1 MKKAMKKLMAALLAV
16 AMVCA
21 MAIPAFA
28 AGGAG
33 ATTGEGKITIDNAVI
48 GHTYKI
54 YRILNLQYNETAKS
68 FRYEKN
74 DKWGAFVDEQSD
86 KLAVDANGVVTW
98 KKGVSAEKDGAPIKA
113 LAIAAGQYVKDQGTA
128 FAADDSKVAASS
140 TVIFD
145 NLPLGWYLVVSD
157 LTNDA
162 ICSIDTTAKEV
173 TIKEKNGVPTVTKE
187 VEYASGSWG
196 QGNDGN
202 VGDTV
207 NFQTTI
213 YVTDGNP
220 TNYVLHDKMSNGL
233 TFKEDSIAVKV
244 NDTTPITNYTV
255 KYTNTDKCTF
265 EISFPN
271 GTLHTNDK
279 VVVTYSA
286 TINSNAV
293 VGTAGNE
300 NETWLKYGNNG
311 ETTHGKTKTYTWSF
325 NIFKYF
331 TDSNDKMQYL
341 ADVEFVLYR
350 KDNTTN
356 KIEYAQFDSN
366 NNNKLTGWTEAEN
379 EATKLKTNAT
389 SIVGVEGLD
398 KGTYFLKETATPGG
412 FNGLTT
418 DVEVQIDSSC
428 NTLNGAT
435 YTVKYKMANAN
446 DEDFTDAGDAKIVPI
461 ENKRGTT
468 LPGTGGI
475 GTTIF
480 YVVGG
485 GLMVAAAILLI
496 TKKRM
501 ENR

>member
-1 MKKAMKKLMAALLAV
+1 MKKLMAALLAV

-28 AGGAG
+28 AESATAG
-33 ATTGEGKITIDNAVI
+33 ATTGEGKITINNAVK
-48 GHTYKI
+48 GQTYTI
-54 YRILNLQYNETAKS
+54 YRILELQYNETAKS
-68 FRYEKN
+68 FRYVKN
-74 DKWGAFVDEQSD
+74 DKWGAFVDIQTPYLTVDD
-86 KLAVDANGVVTW
+86 KTGVVTW
-98 KKGVSAEKDGAPIKA
+98 KEGVSAENDDTPIKA
-113 LAIAAGQYVKDQGTA
+113 LAKAAGKYVKDTPSLTA
-128 FAADDSKVAASS
+128 DGSVKANSS

-157 LTNDA
+157 LTTDA
-162 ICSIDTTAKEV
+162 ICSIDTTAKQV
-173 TIKEKNGVPTVTKE
+173 TIKEKNGAPTVEKE

-220 TNYVLHDKMSNGL
+220 TNYILHDEMSNGL
-233 TFKEDSIAVKV
+233 DFKEDSIVVKK
-244 NDTTPITNYTV
+244 NDERFTDYTV
-255 KYTNTDKCTF
+255 VTPTDNCTF
-265 EISFPN
+265 EIKFNENS
-271 GTLHTNDK
+271 LHTNDK

-300 NETWLKYGNNG
+300 NETWLKYGDNG
-311 ETTHGKTKTYTWSF
+311 ETTHGHTKTYTWKF
-325 NIFKYF
+325 NILKYF
-331 TDSNDKMQYL
+331 TDSNDDKKYL
-341 ADVEFVLYR
+341 ANVEFVLYR
-350 KDNTTN
+350 KNADD
-356 KIEYAQFDSN
+356 KAEYAKFDS
-366 NNNKLTGWTEAEN
+366 NNKLTGWTEN
-379 EATKLKTNAT
+379 ESEAGKLTTNAT
-389 SIVGVEGLD
+389 SNVTVKGLD
-398 KGTYFLKETATPGG
+398 KGTYFLKETATPVG
-412 FNGLTT
+412 FNGLTS

-428 NTLNGAT
+428 NTLSGAT

-446 DEDFTDAGDAKIVPI
+446 DEDFTDTDDEKVVPI
-461 ENKRGTT
+461 ENNRGTT

-501 ENR
+501 ENH

>member
-1 MKKAMKKLMAALLAV
+1 MAALLAV

-54 YRILNLQYNETAKS
+54 YRILNLQYNDTAKS

-74 DKWGAFVDEQSD
+74 DKWGAFVEEQTAY
-86 KLAVDANGVVTW
+86 LAVDSKTGVVTW
-98 KKGVSAEKDGAPIKA
+98 ANSDNADNGTAIKA
-113 LAIAAGQYVKDQGTA
+113 LAVAAGQHVTDTPSL
-128 FAADDSKVAASS
+128 AADDSKEANSN

-157 LTNDA
+157 LTTDA
-162 ICSIDTTAKEV
+162 ICSIDTTAKQV
-173 TIKEKNGVPTVTKE
+173 TIREKNGVPTVTKE

-196 QGNDGN
+196 EGNDGN

-233 TFKEDSIAVKV
+233 AFQTGTISVKKNGDPFTDYTIV
-244 NDTTPITNYTV
+244 TP
-255 KYTNTDKCTF
+255 TDNCTF
-265 EISFPN
+265 EIKFNENS
-271 GTLHTNDK
+271 LHTNDK

-311 ETTHGKTKTYTWSF
+311 ETTHGHTKTYTWKF
-325 NIFKYF
+325 NILKFF
-331 TDSNDKMQYL
+331 TDSNDEKQYL

-350 KDNTTN
+350 KNNTTDPA
-356 KIEYAQFDSN
+356 EYAKFDS
-366 NNNKLTGWTEAEN
+366 NNKLTGWTKNESEAG
-379 EATKLKTNAT
+379 KLRTNAT
-389 SIVGVEGLD
+389 SNVCVEGLD
-398 KGTYFLKETATPGG
+398 EGTYFLKETATPVG
-412 FNGLTT
+412 FNSLTS
-418 DVEVQIDSSC
+418 DVEVQITSSC
-428 NTLNGAT
+428 NTLTNAT
-435 YTVKYKMANAN
+435 YTVQYKMVN
-446 DEDFTDAGDAKIVPI
+446 DEDFADTDDKEKVVPI

-485 GLMVAAAILLI
+485 GLMAAAAILLI

-501 ENR
+501 ENH

>member
-74 DKWGAFVDEQSD
+74 NKWGAFVDEQSD

-98 KKGVSAEKDGAPIKA
+98 KEGVSAEKDGAPIKA

-157 LTNDA
+157 LTSDA
-162 ICSIDTTAKEV
+162 ICSIDTTAKQV

-213 YVTDGNP
+213 NVTDGDP
-220 TNYVLHDKMSNGL
+220 TNYVLHDQMSKGL
-233 TFKEDSIAVKV
+233 TFKENSIAVKV
-244 NDTTPITNYTV
+244 NDTLITNYTV
-255 KYTNTDKCTF
+255 EYTNTDKCTF

-271 GTLHTNDK
+271 GILHTNDT

-286 TINSNAV
+286 TINNDAV
-293 VGTAGNE
+293 VGTTGNE
-300 NETWLKYGNNG
+300 NETWLKYGDNG

-331 TDSNDKMQYL
+331 TDSNNDMQYL

-350 KDNTTN
+350 KDNTAN
-356 KIEYAQFDSN
+356 KTEYAQFNS
-366 NNNKLTGWTEAEN
+366 NNKLTGWTEAEN

-389 SIVGVEGLD
+389 STVAVEGLD
-398 KGTYFLKETATPGG
+398 AGTYFLKEITTPGG
-412 FNGLTT
+412 FNGLTS
-418 DVEVQIDSSC
+418 DVEVKITSSC
-428 NTLNGAT
+428 NILTGAT
-435 YTVKYKMANAN
+435 YAVEYKMVN
-446 DEDFTDAGDAKIVPI
+446 EEGFTDTDEQEKVVPI

-468 LPGTGGI
+468 LPSTGGI

>member
-28 AGGAG
+28 ADGS
-33 ATTGEGKITIDNAVI
+33 THSSSEDGKITIDNAVA
-48 GHTYKI
+48 GQTYKI
-54 YRILNLQYNETAKS
+54 YRILDLQYNDTAKS
-68 FRYEKN
+68 FRYVKN
-74 DKWGAFVDEQSD
+74 DKWGAFVEGQTTYLS
-86 KLAVDANGVVTW
+86 VDSKTGVVTW
-98 KKGVSAEKDGAPIKA
+98 ANSDNADNGTAIKA
-113 LAIAAGQYVKDQGTA
+113 LAVAAGQHVTDTPSL
-128 FAADDSKVAASS
+128 AADGSEKAASS
-140 TVIFD
+140 IVTFD
-145 NLPLGWYLVVSD
+145 RLPLGWYLVVSD
-157 LTNDA
+157 LTTDA

-173 TIKEKNGVPTVTKE
+173 TIKEKNGAPTVTKE

-196 QGNDGN
+196 EGNDGN

-233 TFKEDSIAVKV
+233 AFKEGSIVVKK
-244 NDTTPITNYTV
+244 NGERFIDYTV
-255 KYTNTDKCTF
+255 VTPTDNCTF
-265 EISFPN
+265 EIKFNENS
-271 GTLHTNDK
+271 LQANDT

-293 VGTAGNE
+293 VGTTGND

-331 TDSNDKMQYL
+331 TDSNNDMQYL
-341 ADVEFVLYR
+341 ANVEFVLYR
-350 KDNTTN
+350 KDNTAN
-356 KIEYAQFDSN
+356 KTEYAQFNS
-366 NNNKLTGWTEAEN
+366 NNKLTGWTEAEN

-389 SIVGVEGLD
+389 STVAVEGLD
-398 KGTYFLKETATPGG
+398 AGTYFLKETATPVG
-412 FNGLTT
+412 FNSLTS
-418 DVEVQIDSSC
+418 DVEVQITSSC
-428 NTLNGAT
+428 NTLTHAT
-435 YTVKYKMANAN
+435 YTVQYKMVNE
-446 DEDFTDAGDAKIVPI
+446 EDFTDTDEEEKVVPI
-461 ENKRGTT
+461 ENNRGTT

>member
-21 MAIPAFA
+21 MAIPAWA
-28 AGGAG
+28 ADG
-33 ATTGEGKITIDNAVI
+33 TTHNSSSTDGKITINNAVN
-48 GHTYKI
+48 GQTYKI
-54 YRILNLQYNETAKS
+54 YRILDLQYNGTANS
-68 FRYEKN
+68 FRYVKN
-74 DKWGAFVDEQSD
+74 TKWGAFVDDQTAY
-86 KLAVDANGVVTW
+86 LAVDANGVVTW
-98 KKGVSAEKDGAPIKA
+98 KEGVSAENDGTPIKN
-113 LAIAAGQYVKDQGTA
+113 LAIAAGQYVKDQSTA
-128 FAADDSKVAASS
+128 LADDGSKVAASS
-140 TVIFD
+140 TVTFD

-220 TNYVLHDKMSNGL
+220 TNYVLHDQMSKGL
-233 TFKEDSIAVKV
+233 TFKEDSIVVKK
-244 NDTTPITNYTV
+244 NDKPFTDYTKETP
-255 KYTNTDKCTF
+255 TDGCTF
-265 EISFPN
+265 EIKFNKDS
-271 GTLHTNDK
+271 LQTNDK

-300 NETWLKYGNNG
+300 NETWLKYGDNG

-331 TDSNDKMQYL
+331 TDSNNDMQYL

-350 KDNTTN
+350 KDNTAN
-356 KIEYAQFDSN
+356 KTEYAQFNS
-366 NNNKLTGWTEAEN
+366 NKLSGWTEAEN

-389 SIVGVEGLD
+389 STVAVEGLD
-398 KGTYFLKETATPGG
+398 AGTYFLKEITTPGG
-412 FNGLTT
+412 FNGLTS
-418 DVEVQIDSSC
+418 DVEVKITSSC
-428 NTLNGAT
+428 NILTGAT
-435 YTVKYKMANAN
+435 YAVEYKMVN
-446 DEDFTDAGDAKIVPI
+446 EEGFTDTDEQEKVVPI

-485 GLMVAAAILLI
+485 GLMAAAAILLI

>member
-28 AGGAG
+28 ADGS
-33 ATTGEGKITIDNAVI
+33 THSSSEDGKITIQNAVANQ
-48 GHTYKI
+48 TYKI
-54 YRILNLQYNETAKS
+54 YRILDLQYNDTAKS
-68 FRYEKN
+68 FRYVKN
-74 DKWGAFVDEQSD
+74 DKWGAFVEGQTTYLS
-86 KLAVDANGVVTW
+86 VDSKTGVVTW
-98 KKGVSAEKDGAPIKA
+98 ANSDNADNGTAIKA
-113 LAIAAGQYVKDQGTA
+113 LAVAAGQHVKDTPSLTA
-128 FAADDSKVAASS
+128 DGSVKASSS

-157 LTNDA
+157 LTTDA
-162 ICSIDTTAKEV
+162 ICSIDTTAKQV
-173 TIKEKNGVPTVTKE
+173 TIKEKNGAPTVTKE

-207 NFQTTI
+207 NFHTTI

-233 TFKEDSIAVKV
+233 TFQTGTISVKKNDVNFTDYTKE
-244 NDTTPITNYTV
+244 TP
-255 KYTNTDKCTF
+255 TDGCTF
-265 EISFPN
+265 EIKFNKDSLQP
-271 GTLHTNDK
+271 NDK

-286 TINSNAV
+286 IINSDAV

-300 NETWLKYGNNG
+300 NETWLKYGDNG
-311 ETTHGKTKTYTWSF
+311 ETTHGHTKTYTWKF
-325 NIFKYF
+325 DILKYF
-331 TDSNDKMQYL
+331 TDSNDDKKYL
-341 ADVEFVLYR
+341 ANVEFVLYR
-350 KDNTTN
+350 KNADD
-356 KIEYAQFDSN
+356 KAEYAKFDS
-366 NNNKLTGWTEAEN
+366 NNKLTGWTEN
-379 EATKLKTNAT
+379 ESEAGKLTTNAT
-389 SIVGVEGLD
+389 STVTVKGLD
-398 KGTYFLKETATPGG
+398 KGTYFLKETATPVG
-412 FNGLTT
+412 FNGLTS

-428 NTLNGAT
+428 NTLSGAT

-446 DEDFTDAGDAKIVPI
+446 EEDFTYTDDEKVVPI
-461 ENKRGTT
+461 ENNRGTT

>member
-21 MAIPAFA
+21 MAIPAWA
-28 AGGAG
+28 DGGAG

-54 YRILNLQYNETAKS
+54 YRILNLQYNDTAKS

-74 DKWGAFVDEQSD
+74 DKWGAFVEEQTAY
-86 KLAVDANGVVTW
+86 LAVDSKTGVVTW
-98 KKGVSAEKDGAPIKA
+98 ANSDNADNGTAIKA
-113 LAIAAGQYVKDQGTA
+113 LAVAAGQHVTDTPSL
-128 FAADDSKVAASS
+128 AADDSKVAASN

-157 LTNDA
+157 LTTDA
-162 ICSIDTTAKEV
+162 ICSIDTTAKQV
-173 TIKEKNGVPTVTKE
+173 TIREKNGVPTVTKE

-196 QGNDGN
+196 EGNDGN

-220 TNYVLHDKMSNGL
+220 TNYILHDKMSNGL
-233 TFKEDSIAVKV
+233 DFKEGSIVVKK
-244 NDTTPITNYTV
+244 NDAIFTDYTKETPN
-255 KYTNTDKCTF
+255 DGCTF
-265 EISFPN
+265 EIKFNEGS
-271 GTLHTNDK
+271 LHTNDK

-286 TINSNAV
+286 TINSDAV
-293 VGTAGNE
+293 VGTAGND
-300 NETWLKYGNNG
+300 NETWLKYG
-311 ETTHGKTKTYTWSF
+311 ESGKTIPSNTKTYTWKF

-331 TDSNDKMQYL
+331 TDSDDTMQYL
-341 ADVEFVLYR
+341 ANVEFVLYR
-350 KDNTTN
+350 KNADD
-356 KIEYAQFDSN
+356 KAEYAKFDSN
-366 NNNKLTGWTEAEN
+366 NKLSGWTEAEN

-398 KGTYFLKETATPGG
+398 KGTYFLKETATPDG
-412 FNGLTT
+412 FNGLTS
-418 DVEVQIDSSC
+418 DVEVLIDSSC
-428 NTLNGAT
+428 NTLSGAT
-435 YTVKYKMANAN
+435 YTVQYRMDNE
-446 DEDFTDAGDAKIVPI
+446 EDFAGAGDAKIVPI

-480 YVVGG
+480 YVIGG
-485 GLMVAAAILLI
+485 GLMAAAAILLI

-501 ENR
+501 ENH

>member
-74 DKWGAFVDEQSD
+74 NKWGAFVDEQSD

-98 KKGVSAEKDGAPIKA
+98 KEGVSAEKDGAPIKA

-157 LTNDA
+157 LTSDA
-162 ICSIDTTAKEV
+162 ICSIDTTAKQV

-213 YVTDGNP
+213 NVTDGDP
-220 TNYVLHDKMSNGL
+220 TNYVLHDQMSKGL
-233 TFKEDSIAVKV
+233 TFKENSIAVKV
-244 NDTTPITNYTV
+244 NDTLITNYTV
-255 KYTNTDKCTF
+255 EYTNTDKCTF

-271 GTLHTNDK
+271 GTLHTNDT

-286 TINSNAV
+286 TINNDAV
-293 VGTAGNE
+293 VGTTGNE
-300 NETWLKYGNNG
+300 NETWLKYGDNG

-331 TDSNDKMQYL
+331 TDSNNDMRYL
-341 ADVEFVLYR
+341 ANVEFVLYR
-350 KDNTTN
+350 KNADD
-356 KIEYAQFDSN
+356 KAEYAKFDSN
-366 NNNKLTGWTEAEN
+366 NKLSGWTEAES
-379 EATKLKTNAT
+379 EAGKLKTNAT

-398 KGTYFLKETATPGG
+398 KGTYFLKEITTPDG
-412 FNGLTT
+412 FNGLTS

-435 YTVKYKMANAN
+435 YTVQYKMVNE
-446 DEDFTDAGDAKIVPI
+446 DDFTDTDEEEKVVPI
-461 ENKRGTT
+461 ENKRGTV

>member
-21 MAIPAFA
+21 MAIPAWA
-28 AGGAG
+28 AEG
-33 ATTGEGKITIDNAVI
+33 ATHSSSEDGKITIQNAVANQ
-48 GHTYKI
+48 TYKI
-54 YRILNLQYNETAKS
+54 YRILDLQYNDTAKS
-68 FRYEKN
+68 FRYVKN
-74 DKWGAFVDEQSD
+74 DKWGAFVEGQTTYLS
-86 KLAVDANGVVTW
+86 VDSKTGVVTW
-98 KKGVSAEKDGAPIKA
+98 ANSDNADNGTAIKA
-113 LAIAAGQYVKDQGTA
+113 LAVAAGQHVKDTPSLTA
-128 FAADDSKVAASS
+128 DGSVKASSS

-157 LTNDA
+157 LTTDA
-162 ICSIDTTAKEV
+162 ICSIDTTAKQV
-173 TIKEKNGVPTVTKE
+173 TIKEKNGAPTVEKE
-187 VEYASGSWG
+187 VEYASDSWG

-207 NFQTTI
+207 NFHTTI

-220 TNYVLHDKMSNGL
+220 TNYVLHDKMSTGL
-233 TFKEDSIAVKV
+233 NFKENSIAVKV
-244 NDTTPITNYTV
+244 NDTLITNYTV

-271 GTLHTNDK
+271 GTLQTNDK

-286 TINSNAV
+286 IINSDAV
-293 VGTAGNE
+293 VGTDGND
-300 NETWLKYGNNG
+300 NETWLKYGETG
-311 ETTHGKTKTYTWSF
+311 ETTHSNTKTYTWKF
-325 NIFKYF
+325 DILKYF
-331 TDSNDKMQYL
+331 TDSNNDKQHL
-341 ADVEFVLYR
+341 ANVEFVLYR
-350 KDNTTN
+350 KNADD
-356 KIEYAQFDSN
+356 KAEYAKFDP
-366 NNNKLTGWTEAEN
+366 NNKLTGWTENEN
-379 EATKLKTNAT
+379 EAGKLTTNAT
-389 SIVGVEGLD
+389 SNVTVKGLD
-398 KGTYFLKETATPGG
+398 KGTYFLKENTTPDG
-412 FNGLTT
+412 FNGLTS

-428 NTLNGAT
+428 NTLSGAT
-435 YTVKYKMANAN
+435 YTVKYKMVDA
-446 DEDFTDAGDAKIVPI
+446 DDFTNTDEEKVVPI

>member
-74 DKWGAFVDEQSD
+74 NKWGAFVDEQSD

-98 KKGVSAEKDGAPIKA
+98 KEGVSAEKDGAPIKA

-157 LTNDA
+157 LTSDA
-162 ICSIDTTAKEV
+162 ICSIDTTAKQV

-213 YVTDGNP
+213 NVTDGDP
-220 TNYVLHDKMSNGL
+220 TNYVLHDQMSKGL
-233 TFKEDSIAVKV
+233 TFKENSIAVKV
-244 NDTTPITNYTV
+244 NDTLITNYTV
-255 KYTNTDKCTF
+255 EYTNTDKCTF

-271 GTLHTNDK
+271 GTLHTNDT

-286 TINSNAV
+286 TINNDAV
-293 VGTAGNE
+293 VGTTGNE
-300 NETWLKYGNNG
+300 NETWLKYGDNG

-331 TDSNDKMQYL
+331 TDSNNDMRYL
-341 ADVEFVLYR
+341 ANVEFVLYR
-350 KDNTTN
+350 KNADD
-356 KIEYAQFDSN
+356 KAEYAKFDSN
-366 NNNKLTGWTEAEN
+366 NKLSGWTEAES
-379 EATKLKTNAT
+379 EAGKLKTNAT

-398 KGTYFLKETATPGG
+398 KGTYFLKEITTPDG
-412 FNGLTT
+412 FNGLTS

-435 YTVKYKMANAN
+435 YTVQYKMVNE
-446 DEDFTDAGDAKIVPI
+446 DDFTGTDEEEKVVPI
-461 ENKRGTT
+461 ENKRGTV

>member
-54 YRILNLQYNETAKS
+54 YRILNLQYNDTAKS

-74 DKWGAFVDEQSD
+74 DKWGAFVEEQTAYLS
-86 KLAVDANGVVTW
+86 VDSTTGVVTW
-98 KKGVSAEKDGAPIKA
+98 ANSDNADNGTAIKA
-113 LAIAAGQYVKDQGTA
+113 LAVAAGQYVKDQGTA
-128 FAADDSKVAASS
+128 LTADDFKEATSS
-140 TVIFD
+140 TVTFD

-157 LTNDA
+157 LTTDA
-162 ICSIDTTAKEV
+162 ICSIDTTAKQV
-173 TIKEKNGVPTVTKE
+173 TIKEKNGAPTVEKE

-196 QGNDGN
+196 KGNDGN

-213 YVTDGNP
+213 NVTDGDP

-233 TFKEDSIAVKV
+233 AFKEDSIVVKK
-244 NDTTPITNYTV
+244 NGERFTDYTV
-255 KYTNTDKCTF
+255 VTPTDNCTF
-265 EISFPN
+265 EIKFNENS
-271 GTLHTNDK
+271 LQANDT

-293 VGTAGNE
+293 VGTVGND
-300 NETWLKYGNNG
+300 NETWLKYGNKG
-311 ETTHGKTKTYTWSF
+311 ETTHSNTKTYTWSF

-331 TDSNDKMQYL
+331 TDSNNDMQYL
-341 ADVEFVLYR
+341 ANVEFVLYR
-350 KDNTTN
+350 KNNTANTT
-356 KIEYAQFDSN
+356 EYAQFDSN
-366 NNNKLTGWTEAEN
+366 NKLTGWTATESEAG
-379 EATKLKTNAT
+379 KLKTKAT

-398 KGTYFLKETATPGG
+398 EGTYFLKETATPVG
-412 FNGLTT
+412 FNSLTS
-418 DVEVQIDSSC
+418 DVEVLIDSSC
-428 NTLNGAT
+428 NTLSGAT
-435 YTVKYKMANAN
+435 YTVQYRMDNE
-446 DEDFTDAGDAKIVPI
+446 EDFAGAGDAKIVPI

-480 YVVGG
+480 YVIGG
-485 GLMVAAAILLI
+485 GLMAAAAILLI

-501 ENR
+501 ENH

>member
-1 MKKAMKKLMAALLAV
+1 MKKLMAALLAV

-54 YRILNLQYNETAKS
+54 YRILNLQYNDTAKS

-74 DKWGAFVDEQSD
+74 DKWGAFVEEQTAY
-86 KLAVDANGVVTW
+86 LAVDSKTGVVTW
-98 KKGVSAEKDGAPIKA
+98 ANSDNADNGTAIKA
-113 LAIAAGQYVKDQGTA
+113 LAVAAGQHVTDTPSL
-128 FAADDSKVAASS
+128 AADDSKEANSN

-157 LTNDA
+157 LTTDA
-162 ICSIDTTAKEV
+162 ICSIDTTAKQV
-173 TIKEKNGVPTVTKE
+173 TIREKNGVPTVTKE

-196 QGNDGN
+196 EGNDGN

-233 TFKEDSIAVKV
+233 AFQTGTISVKKNGDPFTDYTIV
-244 NDTTPITNYTV
+244 TP
-255 KYTNTDKCTF
+255 TDNCTF
-265 EISFPN
+265 EIKFNENS
-271 GTLHTNDK
+271 LHTNDK

-311 ETTHGKTKTYTWSF
+311 ETTHGKTKTYTWKF
-325 NIFKYF
+325 DILKYF
-331 TDSNDKMQYL
+331 TDSNDTKQYL

-350 KDNTTN
+350 KNNTTN
-356 KIEYAQFDSN
+356 TTEYAKFDSN
-366 NNNKLTGWTEAEN
+366 KLSGWTATESD
-379 EATKLKTNAT
+379 ATKLKTNAT
-389 SIVGVEGLD
+389 STVAVEGLD
-398 KGTYFLKETATPGG
+398 AGTYFLKETATPVG
-412 FNGLTT
+412 FNSLTS

-428 NTLNGAT
+428 NTLSGAT
-435 YTVKYKMANAN
+435 YAVAYKMVN
-446 DEDFTDAGDAKIVPI
+446 EEGFTDTDEQEKVVPI

-485 GLMVAAAILLI
+485 GLMAAAAILLI

>member
-21 MAIPAFA
+21 MAIPAWA
-28 AGGAG
+28 DGGV
-33 ATTGEGKITIDNAVI
+33 THNSSSVDGKITINNAVT
-48 GHTYKI
+48 GQTYKI
-54 YRILNLQYNETAKS
+54 YRILDLQYNGTANS
-68 FRYEKN
+68 FRYVKN
-74 DKWGAFVDEQSD
+74 DKWGAFVDEQSSY
-86 KLAVDANGVVTW
+86 LTVDANGVVTW
-98 KKGVSAEKDGAPIKA
+98 KDGVSSEKDGAPIKA
-113 LAIAAGQYVKDQGTA
+113 LAIAAGQHVKDTPSL
-128 FAADDSKVAASS
+128 AADGSEKAASS
-140 TVIFD
+140 IVTFD

-157 LTNDA
+157 LTTDA

-173 TIKEKNGVPTVTKE
+173 TIKEKNGAPTVTKE

-196 QGNDGN
+196 EGNDGN

-220 TNYVLHDKMSNGL
+220 TNYVLHDQMSNGL
-233 TFKEDSIAVKV
+233 NFKEGSIVVKK
-244 NDTTPITNYTV
+244 NDERFTDYTV
-255 KYTNTDKCTF
+255 VTPTDNCTF
-265 EISFPN
+265 EIKFNENS
-271 GTLHTNDK
+271 LQANDT

-293 VGTAGNE
+293 VGTAGND

-311 ETTHGKTKTYTWSF
+311 ETTHGKTKTYTWKF
-325 NIFKYF
+325 DILKYF
-331 TDSNDKMQYL
+331 TDSNDTKQYL

-350 KDNTTN
+350 KNNTTN
-356 KIEYAQFDSN
+356 TTEYAKFDSN
-366 NNNKLTGWTEAEN
+366 KLSGWTATESD
-379 EATKLKTNAT
+379 ATKLKTNAT
-389 SIVGVEGLD
+389 STVAVEGLD
-398 KGTYFLKETATPGG
+398 AGTYFLKETATPVG
-412 FNGLTT
+412 FNSLTS
-418 DVEVQIDSSC
+418 DVEVQITSSC
-428 NTLNGAT
+428 NTLTGAT
-435 YTVKYKMANAN
+435 YAVEYKMVNE
-446 DEDFTDAGDAKIVPI
+446 EDFTDTGDEKVVPI

-480 YVVGG
+480 YVIGG
-485 GLMVAAAILLI
+485 GLMAAAAILLI

>member
-1 MKKAMKKLMAALLAV
+1 MAALLAV

-21 MAIPAFA
+21 MAIPAWA
-28 AGGAG
+28 DGGATHNSSSADG
-33 ATTGEGKITIDNAVI
+33 QITINNAVNGQI
-48 GHTYKI
+48 YKI
-54 YRILNLQYNETAKS
+54 YRILDLQYNGTANS
-68 FRYEKN
+68 FRYVKN
-74 DKWGAFVDEQSD
+74 TKWGTFVDTQTAY
-86 KLAVDANGVVTW
+86 LTVDPTTGVVTW
-98 KKGVSAEKDGAPIKA
+98 TNTDTADNGTAIKE
-113 LAIAAGQYVKDQGTA
+113 LAKAAGKYVKDNTTSL
-128 FAADDSKVAASS
+128 ADDGSKVAASG
-140 TVIFD
+140 TVTFD
-145 NLPLGWYLVVSD
+145 RLPLGWYLVVSD

-233 TFKEDSIAVKV
+233 TFKTDSIVVKK
-244 NDTTPITNYTV
+244 NDERFTDYTKETPA
-255 KYTNTDKCTF
+255 DGCTF
-265 EISFPN
+265 EIKFNKDSLQP
-271 GTLHTNDK
+271 NDK

-300 NETWLKYGNNG
+300 NETWLKYGDNG
-311 ETTHGKTKTYTWSF
+311 ETTHGKTKTYTWKF
-325 NIFKYF
+325 NILKYF
-331 TDSNDKMQYL
+331 TDSNDDKKYL
-341 ADVEFVLYR
+341 ANVEFVLYR
-350 KDNTTN
+350 KNADD
-356 KIEYAQFDSN
+356 KAEYAKFDS
-366 NNNKLTGWTEAEN
+366 NNKLTGWTATESEAG
-379 EATKLKTNAT
+379 KLKTNAT
-389 SIVGVEGLD
+389 SNVVVEGLD
-398 KGTYFLKETATPGG
+398 AGTYFLKETATPVG
-412 FNGLTT
+412 FNSLTS
-418 DVEVQIDSSC
+418 DVEVLITSSC
-428 NTLNGAT
+428 NNLSGAT

-446 DEDFTDAGDAKIVPI
+446 DEDFTDTDDEKVVPI
-461 ENKRGTT
+461 ENNRGTT

-501 ENR
+501 ENH

>member
-28 AGGAG
+28 ADGS
-33 ATTGEGKITIDNAVI
+33 THSSSEDGKITIQNAVANQ
-48 GHTYKI
+48 TYKI
-54 YRILNLQYNETAKS
+54 YRILDLQYNDTAKS
-68 FRYEKN
+68 FRYVKN
-74 DKWGAFVDEQSD
+74 DKWGAFVEGQTTYLS
-86 KLAVDANGVVTW
+86 VDSKTGVVTW
-98 KKGVSAEKDGAPIKA
+98 ANSDNADNGTAIKA
-113 LAIAAGQYVKDQGTA
+113 LAVAAGQHVKDTPSLTA
-128 FAADDSKVAASS
+128 DGSVKASSS

-196 QGNDGN
+196 EGNDGN

-233 TFKEDSIAVKV
+233 TFQTGTISVKKNDKPFTDYTKE
-244 NDTTPITNYTV
+244 TPI
-255 KYTNTDKCTF
+255 DDCTF
-265 EISFPN
+265 EIKFKD
-271 GTLHTNDK
+271 GTLQTNDK

-286 TINSNAV
+286 TINRNAV
-293 VGTAGNE
+293 VGTAGND
-300 NETWLKYGNNG
+300 NDTWLVYGDEG
-311 ETTHGKTKTYTWSF
+311 KITRSKTKTYTWKF
-325 NIFKYF
+325 NILKYF
-331 TDSNDKMQYL
+331 TDSNDDKKYL
-341 ADVEFVLYR
+341 ANVEFVLYR
-350 KDNTTN
+350 KNADDPA
-356 KIEYAQFDSN
+356 EYATFDS
-366 NNNKLTGWTEAEN
+366 NNKLTGWTATEGD
-379 EATKLKTNAT
+379 ATKLKTNAT
-389 SIVGVEGLD
+389 SNVAVEGLD
-398 KGTYFLKETATPGG
+398 KGTYFLKETATPVG
-412 FNGLTT
+412 FNGLTS

-428 NTLNGAT
+428 NTLSGAT

-446 DEDFTDAGDAKIVPI
+446 DEDFTDTDDEKVVPI
-461 ENKRGTT
+461 ENNRGTT

>member
-1 MKKAMKKLMAALLAV
+1 MQGAARGRKERGFFHEESNEETHG
-16 AMVCA
+16 C
-21 MAIPAFA
+21 A
-28 AGGAG
+28 AGSCYGLRHG
-33 ATTGEGKITIDNAVI
+33 DSGK
-48 GHTYKI
+48 TYKI
-54 YRILNLQYNETAKS
+54 YKILDLETNGTGDDASSYTAFKYKATTKWKS
-68 FRYEKN
+68 F
-74 DKWGAFVDEQSD
+74 VDSSTYLEP
-86 KLAVDANGVVTW
+86 DADGYVTW
-98 KKGVSAEKDGAPIKA
+98 KAATENAADIEAFSKAAMKFAANLASDATQVADNSGSVTFTGLELGYYLITSDVDTSSKA
-113 LAIAAGQYVKDQGTA
+113 LCML
-128 FAADDSKVAASS
+128 S
-140 TVIFD
+140 TTKPSATVQ
-145 NLPLGWYLVVSD
+145 
-157 LTNDA
+157 
-162 ICSIDTTAKEV
+162 
-173 TIKEKNGVPTVTKE
+173 EKNGAPTVEKK

-196 QGNDGN
+196 EGNDGN

-213 YVTDGNP
+213 YVTDGDP

-233 TFKEDSIAVKV
+233 AFQTGTISVKK
-244 NDTTPITNYTV
+244 NGDPFTDYTIETPI
-255 KYTNTDKCTF
+255 DDCTF
-265 EISFPN
+265 EIKFKEGS
-271 GTLHTNDK
+271 LHTNDK

-293 VGTAGNE
+293 VGTTGND
-300 NETWLKYGNNG
+300 NDTWLKYGDEG
-311 ETTHGKTKTYTWSF
+311 KITRSKTKTYTWSF
-325 NIFKYF
+325 NILKFF
-331 TDSNDKMQYL
+331 TDSNGDKKYL

-350 KDNTTN
+350 KDNSAN
-356 KIEYAQFDSN
+356 KTEYAQFDSN
-366 NNNKLTGWTEAEN
+366 NKLTGWTATESEAG
-379 EATKLKTNAT
+379 KLRTNAT
-389 SIVGVEGLD
+389 SNVCVEGLD

-435 YTVKYKMANAN
+435 YTVQYKMVN
-446 DEDFTDAGDAKIVPI
+446 EEGFTDTDEKEKVVPI

>member
-28 AGGAG
+28 AGEDATAG

-54 YRILNLQYNETAKS
+54 YRILDLQYNGTANS
-68 FRYEKN
+68 FRYVKN
-74 DKWGAFVDEQSD
+74 TKWGTFVDTQTAY
-86 KLAVDANGVVTW
+86 LTVDPTTGVVTW
-98 KKGVSAEKDGAPIKA
+98 KEGVSAEKDGAPIKA

-157 LTNDA
+157 LTSDA
-162 ICSIDTTAKEV
+162 ICSIDTTAKQV

-220 TNYVLHDKMSNGL
+220 TNYVLHDEMSNGL
-233 TFKEDSIAVKV
+233 DFKEDTIVVKK
-244 NDTTPITNYTV
+244 NDERFTDYTV
-255 KYTNTDKCTF
+255 VTPTDNCTF
-265 EISFPN
+265 EIKFNENS
-271 GTLHTNDK
+271 LHTNDK

-311 ETTHGKTKTYTWSF
+311 ETTHGHTKTYTWKF
-325 NIFKYF
+325 NILKYF
-331 TDSNDKMQYL
+331 TDSNNEKQYL
-341 ADVEFVLYR
+341 ANVEFVLYR
-350 KDNTTN
+350 KNADD
-356 KIEYAQFDSN
+356 KAEYAKFDS
-366 NNNKLTGWTEAEN
+366 NNKLTGWTATESEAG
-379 EATKLKTNAT
+379 KLKTNAT
-389 SIVGVEGLD
+389 ANVVVEGLD
-398 KGTYFLKETATPGG
+398 AGTYFLKEITTPVG
-412 FNGLTT
+412 FNSLTS
-418 DVEVQIDSSC
+418 DVEVLITSSC
-428 NTLNGAT
+428 NNLTNAT
-435 YTVKYKMANAN
+435 YTVQYKMVNE
-446 DEDFTDAGDAKIVPI
+446 EDFEDTDEEEKVVPI
-461 ENKRGTT
+461 ENNRGTT

>member
-28 AGGAG
+28 AEGAG

-54 YRILNLQYNETAKS
+54 YRILNLQYNDTAKS

-74 DKWGAFVDEQSD
+74 DKWGAFVEEQTAY
-86 KLAVDANGVVTW
+86 LAVDSKTGVVTW
-98 KKGVSAEKDGAPIKA
+98 ANSDNADNGTAIKA
-113 LAIAAGQYVKDQGTA
+113 LAVAAGQHVTDTPSL
-128 FAADDSKVAASS
+128 AADDSKEATSN

-157 LTNDA
+157 LTTDA
-162 ICSIDTTAKEV
+162 ICSIDTTAKQV
-173 TIKEKNGVPTVTKE
+173 TIREKNGVPTVTKE

-196 QGNDGN
+196 EGNDGN

-233 TFKEDSIAVKV
+233 AFQTGTISVKK
-244 NDTTPITNYTV
+244 NGDPFTDYTIETPI
-255 KYTNTDKCTF
+255 DDCTF
-265 EISFPN
+265 EIKFKEGS
-271 GTLHTNDK
+271 LHTNDK

-311 ETTHGKTKTYTWSF
+311 ETTHGRTKTYTWKF
-325 NIFKYF
+325 NILKFF
-331 TDSNDKMQYL
+331 TNSNDEKQYL

-350 KDNTTN
+350 KNNTTDPA
-356 KIEYAQFDSN
+356 EYAKFDS
-366 NNNKLTGWTEAEN
+366 NNKLTGWTKNESEAG
-379 EATKLKTNAT
+379 KLRTNAT
-389 SIVGVEGLD
+389 SNVCVEGLD
-398 KGTYFLKETATPGG
+398 EGTYFLKETATPVG
-412 FNGLTT
+412 FNSLTS
-418 DVEVQIDSSC
+418 DVGVQITSSC
-428 NTLNGAT
+428 NTLTNAT
-435 YTVKYKMANAN
+435 YTVQYKMVN
-446 DEDFTDAGDAKIVPI
+446 DEDFADTDDKEKVVPI
-461 ENKRGTT
+461 ENKRGTV

-475 GTTIF
+475 GRYPAKGF
-480 YVVGG
+480 VHVDVRKAKSRWVG
-485 GLMVAAAILLI
+485 
-496 TKKRM
+496 
-501 ENR
+501 

>member
-21 MAIPAFA
+21 MAIPAWA
-28 AGGAG
+28 DEGGAG

-74 DKWGAFVDEQSD
+74 NKWGAFVDEQSD

-98 KKGVSAEKDGAPIKA
+98 KEGVSAEKDGAPIKA

-157 LTNDA
+157 LTSDA
-162 ICSIDTTAKEV
+162 ICSIDTTAKQV

-207 NFQTTI
+207 NFHTTI

-220 TNYVLHDKMSNGL
+220 TNYVLHDKMSTGL
-233 TFKEDSIAVKV
+233 NFKENSIAVKV
-244 NDTTPITNYTV
+244 NDTLITNYTV

-271 GTLHTNDK
+271 GTLQTNDK

-286 TINSNAV
+286 IINSDAV
-293 VGTAGNE
+293 VGTDGND
-300 NETWLKYGNNG
+300 NETWLKYGETG
-311 ETTHGKTKTYTWSF
+311 ETTHSNTKTYTWKF
-325 NIFKYF
+325 DILKYF
-331 TDSNDKMQYL
+331 TDSNNEKQYL
-341 ADVEFVLYR
+341 ANVEFVLYR
-350 KDNTTN
+350 KNADD
-356 KIEYAQFDSN
+356 KAEYAKFDS
-366 NNNKLTGWTEAEN
+366 NNKLTGWTATESEAG
-379 EATKLKTNAT
+379 KLTTNAN
-389 SIVGVEGLD
+389 SNVAVEGLD
-398 KGTYFLKETATPGG
+398 KGTYFLKEITTPGG
-412 FNGLTT
+412 FNGLTS

-428 NTLNGAT
+428 NTLSGAT
-435 YTVKYKMANAN
+435 YTVQYKMDNE
-446 DEDFTDAGDAKIVPI
+446 EDFTGAGDEKIVPI

-485 GLMVAAAILLI
+485 GLMAAAAILLI

>member
-21 MAIPAFA
+21 MAIPAWA
-28 AGGAG
+28 DG
-33 ATTGEGKITIDNAVI
+33 ATHNSSSEDGKITIDNAVT
-48 GHTYKI
+48 GQTYKI
-54 YRILNLQYNETAKS
+54 YRILDLKYNEAAKS

-74 DKWGAFVDEQSD
+74 AKWGSFVNEQTTY
-86 KLAVDANGVVTW
+86 LTVDSRTGVVTW
-98 KKGVSAEKDGAPIKA
+98 TNTDTADNGAAIKA
-113 LAIAAGQYVKDQGTA
+113 LAIAAGQHIKDTPSL
-128 FAADDSKVAASS
+128 AADGSEKASSS

-162 ICSIDTTAKEV
+162 ICSIDTTAKQV
-173 TIKEKNGVPTVTKE
+173 TIKEKNGAPTVTKE

-213 YVTDGNP
+213 NVTDGDP
-220 TNYVLHDKMSNGL
+220 TNYVLHDKMSKGL
-233 TFKEDSIAVKV
+233 TFKTGSIVVKK
-244 NDTTPITNYTV
+244 NDAIFTEYTV
-255 KYTNTDKCTF
+255 ETPSDDCTF
-265 EISFPN
+265 EIKFNENS
-271 GTLHTNDK
+271 LQANDT

-286 TINSNAV
+286 IINSNAV
-293 VGTAGNE
+293 VGTDGND
-300 NETWLKYGNNG
+300 NDTWLKYGDNG
-311 ETTHGKTKTYTWSF
+311 ETTHGHTKTYTWKF

-331 TDSNDKMQYL
+331 TDGTAQKHLDG
-341 ADVEFVLYR
+341 VEFVLYR
-350 KDNTTN
+350 KNNTTDPA
-356 KIEYAQFDSN
+356 EYAKFDS
-366 NNNKLTGWTEAEN
+366 NNKLTGWTATESEAG
-379 EATKLKTNAT
+379 KLTTNAT
-389 SIVGVEGLD
+389 SNVAVEGLD
-398 KGTYFLKETATPGG
+398 EGTYFLKEITTPDG
-412 FNGLTT
+412 FNGLTS
-418 DVEVQIDSSC
+418 DVEVQITGSC
-428 NTLNGAT
+428 NRLDGAT
-435 YTVKYKMANAN
+435 YTVQYKMVN
-446 DEDFTDAGDAKIVPI
+446 DEASMLINDEKIVSN

-485 GLMVAAAILLI
+485 GLMAAAAILLI

>member
-54 YRILNLQYNETAKS
+54 YRILNLQYNDTAKS

-74 DKWGAFVDEQSD
+74 DKWGAFVEEQTAY
-86 KLAVDANGVVTW
+86 LAVDSKTGVVTW
-98 KKGVSAEKDGAPIKA
+98 ANSDNADNGTAIKA
-113 LAIAAGQYVKDQGTA
+113 LAVAAGQHVTDTPSL
-128 FAADDSKVAASS
+128 AADDSKEATSN

-157 LTNDA
+157 LTTDA

-220 TNYVLHDKMSNGL
+220 TNYVLHDKMSTGL

-293 VGTAGNE
+293 VGTAGND
-300 NETWLKYGNNG
+300 NETWLKYGDNG
-311 ETTHGKTKTYTWSF
+311 EITHGRTKTYTWKF

-331 TDSNDKMQYL
+331 TDSNNDMRYL
-341 ADVEFVLYR
+341 ANVEFVLYR
-350 KDNTTN
+350 KNADD
-356 KIEYAQFDSN
+356 KAEYAKFDSN
-366 NNNKLTGWTEAEN
+366 NKLSGWTEAES
-379 EATKLKTNAT
+379 EAGKLKTNAI

-398 KGTYFLKETATPGG
+398 KGTYFLKEITTPDG
-412 FNGLTT
+412 FNGLTS

-435 YTVKYKMANAN
+435 YTVQYKMVNE
-446 DEDFTDAGDAKIVPI
+446 DDFTDTDEEEKVVPI
-461 ENKRGTT
+461 ENKRGTV

>member
-54 YRILNLQYNETAKS
+54 YRILNLQYNDTAKS

-74 DKWGAFVDEQSD
+74 DKWGAFVEEQTAY
-86 KLAVDANGVVTW
+86 LAVDSKTGVVTW
-98 KKGVSAEKDGAPIKA
+98 ANSDNADNGTAIKA
-113 LAIAAGQYVKDQGTA
+113 LAVAAGQHVTDTPSL
-128 FAADDSKVAASS
+128 AADDSKEATSN

-157 LTNDA
+157 LTSDA

-213 YVTDGNP
+213 NVTDGDP
-220 TNYVLHDKMSNGL
+220 TNYVLHDQMSKGL
-233 TFKEDSIAVKV
+233 TFKENSIAVKV
-244 NDTTPITNYTV
+244 NDTLITNYTV
-255 KYTNTDKCTF
+255 EYTNTDKCTF

-271 GTLHTNDK
+271 GTLHTNDT

-286 TINSNAV
+286 TINNDAV
-293 VGTAGNE
+293 VGTTGNE
-300 NETWLKYGNNG
+300 NETWLKYGDNG

-331 TDSNDKMQYL
+331 TDSNNDMQYL

-350 KDNTTN
+350 KNADD
-356 KIEYAQFDSN
+356 KAEYAKFDS
-366 NNNKLTGWTEAEN
+366 NNKLTGWTEAEN

-389 SIVGVEGLD
+389 STVAVEGLD
-398 KGTYFLKETATPGG
+398 AGTYFLKEITTPGG
-412 FNGLTT
+412 FNGLTS
-418 DVEVQIDSSC
+418 DVEVKITSSC
-428 NTLNGAT
+428 NILTGAT
-435 YTVKYKMANAN
+435 YAVEYKMVNEEGFTN
-446 DEDFTDAGDAKIVPI
+446 TDEQEKVVPI

-480 YVVGG
+480 YVIGG
-485 GLMVAAAILLI
+485 GLMAAAAILLI

-501 ENR
+501 ENH

>member
-54 YRILNLQYNETAKS
+54 YRILNLQYNDTAKS

-74 DKWGAFVDEQSD
+74 DKWGAFVEEQTAYLS
-86 KLAVDANGVVTW
+86 VDSKTGVVTW
-98 KKGVSAEKDGAPIKA
+98 TNPDSDNNGTAIKA

-128 FAADDSKVAASS
+128 FAADGSKVAASS
-140 TVIFD
+140 TVTFD
-145 NLPLGWYLVVSD
+145 RLPLGWYLVVSD

-233 TFKEDSIAVKV
+233 SFKTDSIVVTK
-244 NDTTPITNYTV
+244 NGNPFTDYT
-255 KYTNTDKCTF
+255 KENPTDGCTF
-265 EISFPN
+265 EIKFNEGS
-271 GTLHTNDK
+271 LHTNDK

-293 VGTAGNE
+293 VGTAGND

-311 ETTHGKTKTYTWSF
+311 ETTHSNTKTYTWKF
-325 NIFKYF
+325 DILKFF
-331 TDSNDKMQYL
+331 TDSNGDKKYL

-350 KDNTTN
+350 KDNSAN
-356 KIEYAQFDSN
+356 KTEYAKFDP
-366 NNNKLTGWTEAEN
+366 NNKLTGWTEN
-379 EATKLKTNAT
+379 ESEAGKLTTNAT
-389 SIVGVEGLD
+389 SNVTVKGLD

-435 YTVKYKMANAN
+435 YTVQYKMVNE
-446 DEDFTDAGDAKIVPI
+446 EDFTDTDEEEKVVPI

>member
-74 DKWGAFVDEQSD
+74 NKWGAFVDEQSD

-98 KKGVSAEKDGAPIKA
+98 KEGVSAEKDGAPIKE

-157 LTNDA
+157 LTSDA
-162 ICSIDTTAKEV
+162 ICSIDTTAKQV

-213 YVTDGNP
+213 NVTDGDP
-220 TNYVLHDKMSNGL
+220 TNYVLHDQMSKGL
-233 TFKEDSIAVKV
+233 TFKENSIAVKV
-244 NDTTPITNYTV
+244 NDTLITNYTV
-255 KYTNTDKCTF
+255 EYTNTDKCTF

-271 GTLHTNDK
+271 GTLHTNDT

-286 TINSNAV
+286 TINNDAV
-293 VGTAGNE
+293 VGTTGNE
-300 NETWLKYGNNG
+300 NETWLKYGDEG
-311 ETTHGKTKTYTWSF
+311 ETTHSNTKTYTWSF

-331 TDSNDKMQYL
+331 TDSDDIMQYL

-350 KDNTTN
+350 KNNTANTT
-356 KIEYAQFDSN
+356 EYAQFDSN
-366 NNNKLTGWTEAEN
+366 NKLTGWTATESEAG
-379 EATKLKTNAT
+379 KLKTNAN

-398 KGTYFLKETATPGG
+398 EGTYFLKETATPVG
-412 FNGLTT
+412 FNSLTS
-418 DVEVQIDSSC
+418 DVEVLITSSC
-428 NTLNGAT
+428 NNLTNAT
-435 YTVKYKMANAN
+435 YTVQYKMVN
-446 DEDFTDAGDAKIVPI
+446 DEDFADTDEEEKVVPI
-461 ENKRGTT
+461 ENNRGTT

-485 GLMVAAAILLI
+485 GLMAAAAILLI

>member
-1 MKKAMKKLMAALLAV
+1 MKKAMKKLIAALLAV

-21 MAIPAFA
+21 MAIPAWA
-28 AGGAG
+28 ADG
-33 ATTGEGKITIDNAVI
+33 TTHNSSSADGQITINNAVN
-48 GHTYKI
+48 GQTYKI
-54 YRILNLQYNETAKS
+54 YRILDLQYNGTANS
-68 FRYEKN
+68 FRYVKN
-74 DKWGAFVDEQSD
+74 TKWGTFVDTQTAY
-86 KLAVDANGVVTW
+86 LTVDPTTGVVTW
-98 KKGVSAEKDGAPIKA
+98 TNTDTADNGTAIKE
-113 LAIAAGQYVKDQGTA
+113 LAKAAGKYVKDNTTSL
-128 FAADDSKVAASS
+128 ADDGSKVAASG
-140 TVIFD
+140 TVTFD
-145 NLPLGWYLVVSD
+145 RLPLGWYLVVSD
-157 LTNDA
+157 LTSDA
-162 ICSIDTTAKEV
+162 ICSLDTTAKQV

-213 YVTDGNP
+213 NVTDGDP
-220 TNYVLHDKMSNGL
+220 TNYVLHDQMSKGL
-233 TFKEDSIAVKV
+233 TFKENSIAVKV
-244 NDTTPITNYTV
+244 NDALITNYTV
-255 KYTNTDKCTF
+255 EYTNTDKCTF

-271 GTLHTNDK
+271 GTLHTNDT

-286 TINSNAV
+286 TINNDAV
-293 VGTAGNE
+293 VGTTGNE
-300 NETWLKYGNNG
+300 NETWLKYGDNG

-331 TDSNDKMQYL
+331 TDSNNDMQYL

-350 KDNTTN
+350 KDNTAN
-356 KIEYAQFDSN
+356 KTEYAQFNS
-366 NNNKLTGWTEAEN
+366 NNKLTGWTEAEN

-389 SIVGVEGLD
+389 STVAVEGLD
-398 KGTYFLKETATPGG
+398 AGTYFLKEITTPGG
-412 FNGLTT
+412 FNGLTS

-428 NTLNGAT
+428 NTLSGAT
-435 YTVKYKMANAN
+435 YTVQYKMDNE
-446 DEDFTDAGDAKIVPI
+446 EDFTGAGDEKIVPI

-485 GLMVAAAILLI
+485 GLMAAAAILLI

>member
-28 AGGAG
+28 AEGAG

-74 DKWGAFVDEQSD
+74 NKWGAFVDEQSD

-98 KKGVSAEKDGAPIKA
+98 KEGVSAEKDGAPIKA

-157 LTNDA
+157 LTSDA
-162 ICSIDTTAKEV
+162 ICSIDTTAKQV

-213 YVTDGNP
+213 NVTDGDP
-220 TNYVLHDKMSNGL
+220 TNYVLHDQMSKGL
-233 TFKEDSIAVKV
+233 TFKENSIAVKV
-244 NDTTPITNYTV
+244 NDTLITNYTV
-255 KYTNTDKCTF
+255 EYTNTDKCTF

-271 GTLHTNDK
+271 GTLHTNDT

-286 TINSNAV
+286 TINNDAV
-293 VGTAGNE
+293 VGTTGNE
-300 NETWLKYGNNG
+300 NETWLKYGDNG
-311 ETTHGKTKTYTWSF
+311 ETTHGKTKTYTWKF
-325 NIFKYF
+325 NILKYF
-331 TDSNDKMQYL
+331 TDSNDDKKYL
-341 ADVEFVLYR
+341 ANVEFVLYR
-350 KDNTTN
+350 KNADD
-356 KIEYAQFDSN
+356 KAEYAKFDP
-366 NNNKLTGWTEAEN
+366 NNKLTGWTEN
-379 EATKLKTNAT
+379 ESEAGKLTTNAT
-389 SIVGVEGLD
+389 SNVTVKGLD
-398 KGTYFLKETATPGG
+398 KGTYFLKETATPVG
-412 FNGLTT
+412 FNGLTS

-428 NTLNGAT
+428 NTLSGAT

-446 DEDFTDAGDAKIVPI
+446 DEDFTDTDDEKVVPI
-461 ENKRGTT
+461 ENNRGTT

-480 YVVGG
+480 YVIGG
-485 GLMVAAAILLI
+485 GLMAAAAILLI

>member
-21 MAIPAFA
+21 MAIPAWA
-28 AGGAG
+28 AP
-33 ATTGEGKITIDNAVI
+33 ATNGSITVKNTVDGK
-48 GHTYKI
+48 TYKI
-54 YRILNLQYNETAKS
+54 YKILDLETNGTGDDASSYTAFKYKATTKWKS
-68 FRYEKN
+68 F
-74 DKWGAFVDEQSD
+74 VDSSTYLEP
-86 KLAVDANGVVTW
+86 DADGYVTW
-98 KKGVSAEKDGAPIKA
+98 KAATENAADIEAFSKTAMTFAKGLSSDGSQVADNSGSVTFTGLELGYYLITSDVDTSSKA
-113 LAIAAGQYVKDQGTA
+113 LCML
-128 FAADDSKVAASS
+128 S
-140 TVIFD
+140 TTKPSATVQ
-145 NLPLGWYLVVSD
+145 
-157 LTNDA
+157 
-162 ICSIDTTAKEV
+162 
-173 TIKEKNGVPTVTKE
+173 EKNGAPTVEKK

-196 QGNDGN
+196 EGNDGN

-233 TFKEDSIAVKV
+233 DFQTGTISVKKNDSSFT
-244 NDTTPITNYTV
+244 DYTIEPP
-255 KYTNTDKCTF
+255 TDGCTF
-265 EISFPN
+265 EIKFNENS
-271 GTLHTNDK
+271 LQANDT

-293 VGTAGNE
+293 VGTVGND
-300 NETWLKYGNNG
+300 NETWLKYGNKG
-311 ETTHGKTKTYTWSF
+311 ETTHSNTKTYTWSF

-331 TDSNDKMQYL
+331 TDSNNDMQYL
-341 ADVEFVLYR
+341 ANVEFVLYR
-350 KDNTTN
+350 KNNTANTT
-356 KIEYAQFDSN
+356 EYAQFDSN
-366 NNNKLTGWTEAEN
+366 NKLTGWTATESEAG
-379 EATKLKTNAT
+379 KLKTKAT

-398 KGTYFLKETATPGG
+398 EGTYFLKETATPVG
-412 FNGLTT
+412 FNSLTS
-418 DVEVQIDSSC
+418 DVEVLITSSC
-428 NTLNGAT
+428 NNLTNAT
-435 YTVKYKMANAN
+435 YTVQYKMVN
-446 DEDFTDAGDAKIVPI
+446 DEDFEDTDEQEKVVPI
-461 ENKRGTT
+461 ENNRGTT

>member
-1 MKKAMKKLMAALLAV
+1 MAALLAV

-21 MAIPAFA
+21 MAIPAWA
-28 AGGAG
+28 DGGA
-33 ATTGEGKITIDNAVI
+33 THNSSSKDGKITINNAVN
-48 GHTYKI
+48 GQTYKI
-54 YRILNLQYNETAKS
+54 YRILDLQYNETANS
-68 FRYEKN
+68 FRYVKN
-74 DKWGAFVDEQSD
+74 TKWGTFVDIQTAY
-86 KLAVDANGVVTW
+86 LTVDSTTGVVTW
-98 KKGVSAEKDGAPIKA
+98 TNTDTADNGTAIKE
-113 LAIAAGQYVKDQGTA
+113 LAKVAGKYVKDNTPSL
-128 FAADDSKVAASS
+128 ADDGSKVAASG

-233 TFKEDSIAVKV
+233 TFKTGSIVVTK
-244 NDTTPITNYTV
+244 NGNPFTDYTKETP
-255 KYTNTDKCTF
+255 TDGCTF
-265 EISFPN
+265 EIKFKEGFLQP
-271 GTLHTNDK
+271 NDK

-293 VGTAGNE
+293 VGTTGNE
-300 NETWLKYGNNG
+300 NETWLKYGDHG
-311 ETTHGKTKTYTWSF
+311 ESTHGKTKTYTWSF
-325 NIFKYF
+325 NIFKFF
-331 TDSNDKMQYL
+331 TDGTTKKHLDG
-341 ADVEFVLYR
+341 VEFVLYR
-350 KDNTTN
+350 ENNTTN
-356 KIEYAQFDSN
+356 TTEYAKFDS
-366 NNNKLTGWTEAEN
+366 NKLTGWTETEGD
-379 EATKLKTNAT
+379 ATKLKTNAT
-389 SIVGVEGLD
+389 SNVAVEGLD
-398 KGTYFLKETATPGG
+398 EGTYFLKEITTPNG
-412 FNGLTT
+412 FNGLTS
-418 DVEVQIDSSC
+418 DVEVKITSSC
-428 NTLNGAT
+428 NKLDDAT
-435 YTVKYKMANAN
+435 YTVEYKMVGAESFTIN
-446 DEDFTDAGDAKIVPI
+446 DKKVVPI
-461 ENKRGTT
+461 ENNRGTT

-485 GLMVAAAILLI
+485 GLMAAAAILLI

-501 ENR
+501 ENH

>member
-54 YRILNLQYNETAKS
+54 YRILNLQYNDTAKS

-74 DKWGAFVDEQSD
+74 DKWGAFVEEQTAYLS
-86 KLAVDANGVVTW
+86 VDSTTGVVTW
-98 KKGVSAEKDGAPIKA
+98 ANSDNADNGTAIKA
-113 LAIAAGQYVKDQGTA
+113 LAVAAGQYVKDQGTA
-128 FAADDSKVAASS
+128 LTADDFKEATSS
-140 TVIFD
+140 TVTFD

-157 LTNDA
+157 LTTDA
-162 ICSIDTTAKEV
+162 ICSIDTTAKQV
-173 TIKEKNGVPTVTKE
+173 TIREKNGVPTVTKE

-196 QGNDGN
+196 EGNDGN

-331 TDSNDKMQYL
+331 TDSNNDMRYL
-341 ADVEFVLYR
+341 ANVEFVLYR
-350 KDNTTN
+350 KNADD
-356 KIEYAQFDSN
+356 KAEYAKFDSN
-366 NNNKLTGWTEAEN
+366 NKLSGWTEAES
-379 EATKLKTNAT
+379 EAGKLKTNAT
-389 SIVGVEGLD
+389 SNVCVEGLD
-398 KGTYFLKETATPGG
+398 EGTYFLKETATPVG
-412 FNGLTT
+412 FNSLTS
-418 DVEVQIDSSC
+418 DVEVQITSSC
-428 NTLNGAT
+428 NTLTNAT
-435 YTVKYKMANAN
+435 YTVQYKMVN
-446 DEDFTDAGDAKIVPI
+446 DEDFADTDDKEKVVPI
-461 ENKRGTT
+461 ENKRGTV

-501 ENR
+501 ENH

>member
-33 ATTGEGKITIDNAVI
+33 ATTGEGKITINNAVI

-54 YRILNLQYNETAKS
+54 YRILNLQYNDTAKS

-74 DKWGAFVDEQSD
+74 DKWGAFVEDQTTYLS
-86 KLAVDANGVVTW
+86 VDSKTGVVTW
-98 KKGVSAEKDGAPIKA
+98 ANSDNADNGTAIKA
-113 LAIAAGQYVKDQGTA
+113 LAIAAGQHVKDTPSL
-128 FAADDSKVAASS
+128 AADGSEKAASS
-140 TVIFD
+140 IVTFD
-145 NLPLGWYLVVSD
+145 DLPLGWYLVVSD
-157 LTNDA
+157 LTTDA

-196 QGNDGN
+196 EGNDGN

-220 TNYVLHDKMSNGL
+220 TNYVLHDQMSNGL
-233 TFKEDSIAVKV
+233 NFKEGSIVVKK
-244 NDTTPITNYTV
+244 NDERFTDYTV
-255 KYTNTDKCTF
+255 VTPTDNCTF
-265 EISFPN
+265 EIKFNENSLQP
-271 GTLHTNDK
+271 NDK

-293 VGTAGNE
+293 VGTAGND

-311 ETTHGKTKTYTWSF
+311 ETTHGKTKTYTWKF
-325 NIFKYF
+325 DILKYF
-331 TDSNDKMQYL
+331 TDSNDTKQYL

-350 KDNTTN
+350 KNNTTN
-356 KIEYAQFDSN
+356 TTEYAKFDSN
-366 NNNKLTGWTEAEN
+366 KLSGWTATESD
-379 EATKLKTNAT
+379 ATKLKTNAT
-389 SIVGVEGLD
+389 STVAVEGLD
-398 KGTYFLKETATPGG
+398 AGTYFLKETATPVG
-412 FNGLTT
+412 FNTLTS
-418 DVEVQIDSSC
+418 DVEVQITSSC
-428 NTLNGAT
+428 NTLTGAT
-435 YTVKYKMANAN
+435 YAVEYKMVNE
-446 DEDFTDAGDAKIVPI
+446 EDFTDTGDEKVVPI

>member
-21 MAIPAFA
+21 MAIPAWA

-54 YRILNLQYNETAKS
+54 YRILNLQYNDTAKS

-74 DKWGAFVDEQSD
+74 DKWGAFVEGQTTYLS
-86 KLAVDANGVVTW
+86 VDSKTGVVTW
-98 KKGVSAEKDGAPIKA
+98 ANSDNADNGTAIKA

-162 ICSIDTTAKEV
+162 ICSIDTTAKQV

-213 YVTDGNP
+213 NVTDGDP
-220 TNYVLHDKMSNGL
+220 TNYVLHDQMSKGL
-233 TFKEDSIAVKV
+233 TFKENSIAVKV
-244 NDTTPITNYTV
+244 NDTLITNYTV
-255 KYTNTDKCTF
+255 EYTNTDKCTF

-271 GTLHTNDK
+271 GTLHTNDT

-286 TINSNAV
+286 TINNDAV

-311 ETTHGKTKTYTWSF
+311 ETTHGHTKTYTWKF
-325 NIFKYF
+325 NILKYF
-331 TDSNDKMQYL
+331 TDSNDDKKYL
-341 ADVEFVLYR
+341 ANVEFVLYR
-350 KDNTTN
+350 KNADD
-356 KIEYAQFDSN
+356 KAEYAKFDP
-366 NNNKLTGWTEAEN
+366 NNKLTGWTEN
-379 EATKLKTNAT
+379 ESEAGKLTTNAT
-389 SIVGVEGLD
+389 SNVTVKGLD
-398 KGTYFLKETATPGG
+398 KGTYFLKETATPVG
-412 FNGLTT
+412 FNGLTS

-428 NTLNGAT
+428 NTLSGAT

-446 DEDFTDAGDAKIVPI
+446 DEDFTDTDVEKVVPI
-461 ENKRGTT
+461 ENNRGTT

>member
-54 YRILNLQYNETAKS
+54 YRILNLQYNDTAKS

-74 DKWGAFVDEQSD
+74 DKWGAFVEEQTAY
-86 KLAVDANGVVTW
+86 LAVDSKTGVVTW
-98 KKGVSAEKDGAPIKA
+98 ANSDNADNGTAIKA
-113 LAIAAGQYVKDQGTA
+113 LAVAAGQHVTDTPSL
-128 FAADDSKVAASS
+128 AADDSKVAASN

-157 LTNDA
+157 LTTDA
-162 ICSIDTTAKEV
+162 ICSIDTTAKSV
-173 TIKEKNGVPTVTKE
+173 IIREKNGAPTVTKE

-213 YVTDGNP
+213 NVTDGNP
-220 TNYVLHDKMSNGL
+220 TNYVLHDQMSNGL
-233 TFKEDSIAVKV
+233 SFDAKSIVVKKNDKPFDSYKMG
-244 NDTTPITNYTV
+244 TPSDN
-255 KYTNTDKCTF
+255 CTF
-265 EISFPN
+265 EIIFDEGS
-271 GTLHTNDK
+271 LQANDT

-286 TINSNAV
+286 TINNGAV
-293 VGTAGNE
+293 VGPTGNE
-300 NETWLKYGNNG
+300 NETWLKYGDNG

-331 TDSNDKMQYL
+331 TDSNNDMQYL

-350 KDNTTN
+350 KDNTAN
-356 KIEYAQFDSN
+356 KTEYAQFNS
-366 NNNKLTGWTEAEN
+366 NNKLTGWTEAEN

-389 SIVGVEGLD
+389 STVAVEGLD
-398 KGTYFLKETATPGG
+398 AGTYFLKETATPTG
-412 FNGLTT
+412 FNSLTS
-418 DVEVQIDSSC
+418 DVEVKITSSC
-428 NTLNGAT
+428 NILTGAT
-435 YTVKYKMANAN
+435 YAVEYKMVNE
-446 DEDFTDAGDAKIVPI
+446 EDFTDTGDEKVVPI

-501 ENR
+501 ENH

>member
-21 MAIPAFA
+21 MAIPAWA
-28 AGGAG
+28 AP
-33 ATTGEGKITIDNAVI
+33 ATNGSITVKNTVDGK
-48 GHTYKI
+48 TYNI
-54 YRILNLQYNETAKS
+54 YKILNLETNGTGNDASSYTAFKYKATTEWES
-68 FRYEKN
+68 FVGSSIYLK
-74 DKWGAFVDEQSD
+74 SD
-86 KLAVDANGVVTW
+86 KDGYVTW
-98 KKGVSAEKDGAPIKA
+98 KDTAENAADIEAFSKAAMKFAKDLTPVAAKVADSSGTVTFTGLELGYYLITSNVDTSSKA
-113 LAIAAGQYVKDQGTA
+113 LCMLNTTKPSA
-128 FAADDSKVAASS
+128 
-140 TVIFD
+140 TVQ
-145 NLPLGWYLVVSD
+145 
-157 LTNDA
+157 
-162 ICSIDTTAKEV
+162 
-173 TIKEKNGVPTVTKE
+173 EKNGAPTVTKE

-196 QGNDGN
+196 EGNDGN

-233 TFKEDSIAVKV
+233 AFQTGTISVKK
-244 NDTTPITNYTV
+244 NGDPFTDYTIETPI
-255 KYTNTDKCTF
+255 DDCTF
-265 EISFPN
+265 EIKFKEGS
-271 GTLHTNDK
+271 LHTNDK

-311 ETTHGKTKTYTWSF
+311 ETTHGRTKTYTWKF
-325 NIFKYF
+325 NILKFF
-331 TDSNDKMQYL
+331 TNSNDEKQYL

-350 KDNTTN
+350 KNNTTDPA
-356 KIEYAQFDSN
+356 EYAKFDS
-366 NNNKLTGWTEAEN
+366 NNKLTGWTKNESEAG
-379 EATKLKTNAT
+379 KLRTNAT
-389 SIVGVEGLD
+389 SNVCVEGLD
-398 KGTYFLKETATPGG
+398 EGTYFLKETATPVG
-412 FNGLTT
+412 FNSLTS
-418 DVEVQIDSSC
+418 DVEVQITSSC
-428 NTLNGAT
+428 NTLTNAT
-435 YTVKYKMANAN
+435 YTVQYKMVN
-446 DEDFTDAGDAKIVPI
+446 DEDFADTDDKEKVVPI
-461 ENKRGTT
+461 ENKRGTV

>member
-54 YRILNLQYNETAKS
+54 YRILNLQYNDTAKS

-74 DKWGAFVDEQSD
+74 DKWGAFVEEQTAY
-86 KLAVDANGVVTW
+86 LAVDSKTGVVTW
-98 KKGVSAEKDGAPIKA
+98 ANSDNADNGTAIKA
-113 LAIAAGQYVKDQGTA
+113 LAVAAGQYVKDKEDAGLT
-128 FAADDSKVAASS
+128 ADDSKEATSN

-157 LTNDA
+157 LTTDA
-162 ICSIDTTAKEV
+162 ICSIDTTAKQV
-173 TIKEKNGVPTVTKE
+173 TIREKNGVPTVTKE

-196 QGNDGN
+196 EGNDGN

-233 TFKEDSIAVKV
+233 AFQTGTISVKK
-244 NDTTPITNYTV
+244 NGDPFTDYTIETPI
-255 KYTNTDKCTF
+255 DDCTF
-265 EISFPN
+265 EIKFNENS
-271 GTLHTNDK
+271 LHTNDK

-331 TDSNDKMQYL
+331 TDSNNDMRYL
-341 ADVEFVLYR
+341 ANVEFVLYR
-350 KDNTTN
+350 KNADD
-356 KIEYAQFDSN
+356 KAEYAKFDSN
-366 NNNKLTGWTEAEN
+366 NKLSGWTEAES
-379 EATKLKTNAT
+379 EAGKLKTNAT

-398 KGTYFLKETATPGG
+398 KGTYFLKEITTPDG
-412 FNGLTT
+412 FNGLTS

-428 NTLNGAT
+428 NTLNDAT
-435 YTVKYKMANAN
+435 YTVQYKMVNE
-446 DEDFTDAGDAKIVPI
+446 DDFTDTDEEEKVVPI
-461 ENKRGTT
+461 ENKRGTV

>member
-28 AGGAG
+28 AEGAG

-54 YRILNLQYNETAKS
+54 YRILNLQYNDTAKS

-74 DKWGAFVDEQSD
+74 DKWGAFVEEQTAY
-86 KLAVDANGVVTW
+86 LAVDSKTGVVTW
-98 KKGVSAEKDGAPIKA
+98 ANSDNADNGTAIKA
-113 LAIAAGQYVKDQGTA
+113 LAVAAGQHVTDTPSL
-128 FAADDSKVAASS
+128 AADDSKEATSN

-157 LTNDA
+157 LTTDA
-162 ICSIDTTAKEV
+162 ICSIDTTAKQV

-196 QGNDGN
+196 EGNDGN

-233 TFKEDSIAVKV
+233 TFKTDSIVVKK
-244 NDTTPITNYTV
+244 NDAIFTDYTKETPN
-255 KYTNTDKCTF
+255 DGCTF
-265 EISFPN
+265 EIKFNEGS
-271 GTLHTNDK
+271 LHTNDK

-311 ETTHGKTKTYTWSF
+311 ETTHGRTKTYTWSF
-325 NIFKYF
+325 NILKFF
-331 TDSNDKMQYL
+331 TDSNGDKKYL

-350 KDNTTN
+350 KDNSAN
-356 KIEYAQFDSN
+356 KTEYAQFDSN
-366 NNNKLTGWTEAEN
+366 NKLTGWTATESEAG
-379 EATKLKTNAT
+379 KLRTNAT
-389 SIVGVEGLD
+389 SNVCVEGLD
-398 KGTYFLKETATPGG
+398 AGTYFLKETATPVG

-428 NTLNGAT
+428 NTLRGAA

-446 DEDFTDAGDAKIVPI
+446 DEDFTDAGDEKIVPI

-485 GLMVAAAILLI
+485 GLMAAAAILLI

>member
-21 MAIPAFA
+21 MAIPAWA
-28 AGGAG
+28 ADG
-33 ATTGEGKITIDNAVI
+33 TTHNSSSEDGKITIKNAVN
-48 GHTYKI
+48 GQTYKI
-54 YRILNLQYNETAKS
+54 YRILDLQYNETANS
-68 FRYEKN
+68 FRYVKN
-74 DKWGAFVDEQSD
+74 TKWGTFVDTQTAY
-86 KLAVDANGVVTW
+86 LTVDPTTRVVTW
-98 KKGVSAEKDGAPIKA
+98 TNTDTADNGTAIKE
-113 LAIAAGQYVKDQGTA
+113 LAIAAGKYVKDQGTA
-128 FAADDSKVAASS
+128 LADDGSKVAASG
-140 TVIFD
+140 TVTFD
-145 NLPLGWYLVVSD
+145 RLPLGWYLVVSD

-173 TIKEKNGVPTVTKE
+173 TIREKNGVPTVTKE

-196 QGNDGN
+196 EGNDGN

-233 TFKEDSIAVKV
+233 TFKTDSIVVTK
-244 NDTTPITNYTV
+244 NGNLFTDYTKETP
-255 KYTNTDKCTF
+255 TDGCTF
-265 EISFPN
+265 EIKFNEGS
-271 GTLHTNDK
+271 LHTNDK

-293 VGTAGNE
+293 VGTDGND
-300 NETWLKYGNNG
+300 NETWLKYGETG
-311 ETTHGKTKTYTWSF
+311 ETTHSNTKTYTWKF

-331 TDSNDKMQYL
+331 TDSDDKMQYL

-350 KDNTTN
+350 KNPDD
-356 KIEYAQFDSN
+356 KAEYAKFDSN
-366 NNNKLTGWTEAEN
+366 NKLSGWTEAEN

-389 SIVGVEGLD
+389 TIVGVEGLD

-412 FNGLTT
+412 FNGLTS

-428 NTLNGAT
+428 NTLRGAA

-446 DEDFTDAGDAKIVPI
+446 DEDFTDAGDEKIVPI

-501 ENR
+501 ENH